1 VENIQNVLKN
11 DEEWDF
17 MQQSIKNEKL
27 KKF

>member
-1 VENIQNVLKN
+1 VENIQNVLEN

>member
-1 VENIQNVLKN
+1 VENIQNVLEN

-17 MQQSIKNEKL
+17 MQQSIKKEKL